1 MKTFKYIYAA
11 AALSMVLSGCSDF
24 LDTTNKKNPDDAD
37 KTFSKN
43 PTAMLVSA
51 YDAFKPMATEIN
63 MNEHGT
69 DFYINPRGVDDKF
82 STYIITPEDGDVKSF
97 YTKCYKA
104 INYANGVIYY
114 GDSKSQDV
122 YEARFLRALGYYYL
136 TQQFGSV
143 PYITNYIQDANRNY
157 PRTDLSEIYSKAI
170 VDLKDLYNN
179 STLADQDHDGHASKQ
194 AVAALL
200 AKLYL
205 AEGWDINTT
214 LNDAVK
220 GTYSVNSTDNFNE
233 AANWAE
239 KAIHGV
245 QLTMSFEDKW
255 SPSNEG
261 NAEEIFSIQYDRA
274 GYPGDKTTGGHSL
287 QNDYMAYYGN
297 CTQTGMKPT
306 GSGGTNH
313 LSAKAIRL
321 FEKGD
326 TRYDATF
333 MTTFYNWDKENW
345 PNSGYFA
352 YYTLS
357 DKEKATY
364 PIAMKFYP
372 YYVTQAEAIA
382 DLKSHQSQLVPKG
395 TGWGLAKPE
404 AAIID
409 ENNVI
414 TFSFSANGTP
424 SASTKTLDAF
434 MKLTNNGVC
443 VKKFD
448 DPESDN
454 VTKQNDYRDVVL
466 FHVSDMYLV
475 AAEAYLMAGK
485 TSEALEKV
493 NDVRQRAGLARMNS
507 FSEYNNKYEY
517 AVTTSFGELTPLDVI
532 LDERGR
538 ELYAERT
545 RWMDLRRTKQLVR
558 YNIEFNRN
566 ISSVSDM
573 SNAKGEIKWYR
584 PIPAEEINSNTAMT
598 TADQNPGY

>member
-1 MKTFKYIYAA
+1 MKSFKYIYIA
-11 AALSMVLSGCSDF
+11 AALSMVMTGCSDF
-24 LDTTNKKNPDDAD
+24 LDTTNKKNPDDSD

-43 PTAMLVSA
+43 PTALLVSA

-82 STYIITPEDGDVKSF
+82 STYILTPEDKDVNSF

-104 INYANGVIYY
+104 INYANGVLNYAK
-114 GDSKSQDV
+114 DSSAEA
-122 YEARFLRALGYYYL
+122 YEARFLRAWGYYIL

-143 PYITNYIQDANRNY
+143 PYITTYIQDANRNY
-157 PRTDLSEIYSKAI
+157 PITKVEEIYSKSI
-170 VDLKDLYNN
+170 DDLIDLYNN
-179 STLADQDHDGHASKQ
+179 SSLADQDHTGHASKQ

-205 AEGWDINTT
+205 AQGWDINTT

-220 GTYSVNSTDNFNE
+220 GTYTVNSTESFTE
-233 AANWAE
+233 AAKWAE
-239 KAIHGV
+239 TAIHGV
-245 QLTMSFEDKW
+245 KLTMSFEDKW
-255 SPSNEG
+255 SPYNEG

-274 GYPGDKTTGGHSL
+274 GYNGDKTTGGHSL

-326 TRYDATF
+326 TRYEGTF
-333 MTTFYNWDKENW
+333 MTTFYNWDKTNW
-345 PNSGYFA
+345 LTSGYYA
-352 YYTLS
+352 YYTQDS
-357 DKEKATY
+357 KTKANL

-382 DLKSHQSQLVPKG
+382 DLKAHKDQLVPKG
-395 TGWGLAKPE
+395 SSWGLAKPE

-414 TFSFSANGTP
+414 KFAFSADGTP
-424 SASTKTLDAF
+424 TASTQTLDAF

-454 VTKQNDYRDVVL
+454 VTKSNDYRDVVI

-475 AAEAYLMAGK
+475 AAEAYLMAGN
-485 TSEALEKV
+485 TSAALEKV

-507 FSEYNNKYEY
+507 FSEYNDKYEY
-517 AVTTSFGELTPLDVI
+517 AVTSAFGEITPLDVI

-566 ISSVSDM
+566 IDKVDDM
-573 SNAKGEIKWYR
+573 ENAKGEIKWYR

>member
-1 MKTFKYIYAA
+1 
-11 AALSMVLSGCSDF
+11 
-24 LDTTNKKNPDDAD
+24 
-37 KTFSKN
+37 
-43 PTAMLVSA
+43 
-51 YDAFKPMATEIN
+51 
-63 MNEHGT
+63 
-69 DFYINPRGVDDKF
+69 
-82 STYIITPEDGDVKSF
+82 
-97 YTKCYKA
+97 
-104 INYANGVIYY
+104 
-114 GDSKSQDV
+114 
-122 YEARFLRALGYYYL
+122 
-136 TQQFGSV
+136 
-143 PYITNYIQDANRNY
+143 
-157 PRTDLSEIYSKAI
+157 
-170 VDLKDLYNN
+170 
-179 STLADQDHDGHASKQ
+179 
-194 AVAALL
+194 
-200 AKLYL
+200 
-205 AEGWDINTT
+205 
-214 LNDAVK
+214 
-220 GTYSVNSTDNFNE
+220 
-233 AANWAE
+233 
-239 KAIHGV
+239 
-245 QLTMSFEDKW
+245 
-255 SPSNEG
+255 
-261 NAEEIFSIQYDRA
+261 
-274 GYPGDKTTGGHSL
+274 
-287 QNDYMAYYGN
+287 MAYYGN

-306 GSGGTNH
+306 VSGGTNH